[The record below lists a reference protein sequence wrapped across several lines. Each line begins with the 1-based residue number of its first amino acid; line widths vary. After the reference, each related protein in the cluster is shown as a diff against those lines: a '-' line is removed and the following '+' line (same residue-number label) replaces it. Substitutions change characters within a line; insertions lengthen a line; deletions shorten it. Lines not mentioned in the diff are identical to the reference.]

1 MGVIPKGSPIV
12 VPRRSRTV
20 VKTKREILASAK
32 KAGGVPH
39 QGGSDNSKKQ
49 KVHNLHRVVTLTPC
63 SFHVDDASEISSKS
77 GTPSPLV
84 PRVGMGSIYPPGQT
98 RSTSD
103 LLRDFREPS
112 VCSRAS
118 SGADTAENDEKDCG
132 NEKIGSQLIKA
143 GSLSSLGTR

>member
-1 MGVIPKGSPIV
+1 MS
-12 VPRRSRTV
+12 
-20 VKTKREILASAK
+20 
-32 KAGGVPH
+32 
-39 QGGSDNSKKQ
+39 
-49 KVHNLHRVVTLTPC
+49 NLNVC
-63 SFHVDDASEISSKS
+63 KFVDDASEISSKS

-84 PRVGMGSIYPPGQT
+84 SRVGMGVYPPGQN

-118 SGADTAENDEKDCG
+118 SGADTAEADEKDG
-132 NEKIGSQLIKA
+132 NEKFGSQLIKA